1 MPNGRVINEEL
12 EFKQRIATMRDRELL
27 EFAVDKLYD
36 LSLRC
41 PEEDGRITALE
52 KQNKKMFGITGGIS
66 GVIGAGIIAA
76 INFFTGTK

>member
-1 MPNGRVINEEL
+1 MPNGSVINEEL
-12 EFKQRIATMRDRELL
+12 EFKQRIKMMADRDLL

-41 PEEDGRITALE
+41 PKEDERITALE
-52 KQNKKMFGITGGIS
+52 GQNKKMFGITGGIS
-66 GVIGAGIIAA
+66 GVIGAGIVAA